1 MSKVKAAE
9 LRSLSAQ
16 ELEQKKSGIEKE
28 LFDLRQKKV
37 GGQLDKPHF
46 FKQLR
51 RQIARINTIEGEKK
65 NASNR

>member
-1 MSKVKAAE
+1 MSKVKVAE
-9 LRSLSAQ
+9 MRNLSVQ
-16 ELEQKKSGIEKE
+16 ELEQKKGTLQRE

-51 RQIARINTIEGEKK
+51 RQIARINTIEREKAH
-65 NASNR
+65 ASNR